1 MDDDAIGLLI
11 FYFGIAVGGGVGVCL
26 RVSVGRE
33 QGMKY
38 KTSGLPCGTC
48 HALLSTNR

>member
-11 FYFGIAVGGGVGVCL
+11 FYFAIAVGGGVGVCL

-33 QGMKY
+33 QEMTN

-48 HALLSTNR
+48 HGVSC